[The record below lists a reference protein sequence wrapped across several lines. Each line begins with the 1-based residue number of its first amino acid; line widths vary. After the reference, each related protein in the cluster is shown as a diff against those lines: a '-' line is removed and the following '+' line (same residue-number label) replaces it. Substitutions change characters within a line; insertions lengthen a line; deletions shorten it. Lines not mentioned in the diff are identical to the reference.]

1 MKRKLLITVVLILT
15 VVECFA
21 WDGQRQ
27 GFILGVGVGPG
38 YTTYK
43 QRLEYGG
50 ESQTSDNENALSL
63 NTPIRIG
70 YAPNEKLMILFQANV
85 AWFGMDNAAGN
96 HVTILSE
103 IDALTIS
110 YFINEEPPYKTFLTG
125 GIGFSSWSAPLE
137 DSSDDSNISG
147 FGLMGGIGYE
157 FNPHLDF
164 TFGFCWSNP
173 SYDELGLELTTYP
186 ITLSATVNW
195 TGY

>member
-50 ESQTSDNENALSL
+50 ESQTSDNENSLSL
-63 NTPIRIG
+63 TTPFRIG
-70 YAPNEKLMILFQANV
+70 YAPSDQLMIILHAN
-85 AWFGMDNAAGN
+85 ASWFGMDNANGE

-103 IDALTIS
+103 LDAIS
-110 YFINEEPPYKTFLTG
+110 IAYFINSSPPYKTYLTG
-125 GIGFSSWSAPLE
+125 GIGFSSWSAPFE
-137 DSSDDSNISG
+137 DSESSSG
-147 FGLMGGIGYE
+147 FGLLGGIGYE
-157 FNPHLDF
+157 FNPHWDALF
-164 TFGFCWSNP
+164 SLCWSNP
-173 SYDELGLELTTYP
+173 SYDELGIELTTYP
-186 ITLSATVNW
+186 VTISLTVNW